1 VDVIELLFG
10 GAVEVG
16 QQPFVDHRLVRDLVE
31 ELFVL
36 AIHGR
41 GRYHQRMHLAP
52 AGDNAYLV
60 DLGDVTAEELHAA
73 NAKAS
78 QVGRSIPGHSS
89 LYVIFDGKPDREALE
104 RALTQTVNR
113 QLPTANQL
121 DIDVDFD
128 GEDLH
133 KLPEDFVARVDGLRL
148 TARYLGFRGGFAYL
162 DGWPEEWSLPR
173 RPTSRP
179 VRAGS
184 FAVAGS
190 VAAFYPIDSPG
201 GWNVLGHTS
210 MDLENAIAPG
220 DVIVIRRRA
229 GFSPPLPG
237 VGGLKPAHRV
247 HVHEITAPL
256 ATWTDTPFDTIAAA
270 LANRAVGNDPD
281 AELLECPLVGPKVR
295 FTKDATI
302 AWCTPDL
309 KLERARVKAGDERA
323 WGRIEHGL
331 RAYLAIGDRE
341 VDVPIPERG
350 ERHVIQAWRGPHDIG
365 IGNIEC
371 DVTPQLDRIGIRL
384 RPLQTLEAP
393 ADLRSVGMQLG
404 TVQLH
409 PDGSLVAM
417 GPEHPV
423 TGGYLQPMTVLTAER
438 WKLAQL
444 APGERVTFVGYE
456 PNS

>member
-1 VDVIELLFG
+1 M
-10 GAVEVG
+10 
-16 QQPFVDHRLVRDLVE
+16 RDLVE

-41 GRYHQRMHLAP
+41 GRYHQRMQLAP

-73 NAKAS
+73 NARAS
-78 QVGRSIPGHSS
+78 QVGKSIPGHSS
-89 LYVIFDGKPDREALE
+89 LYVIFDGPPDRRALE
-104 RALTQTVNR
+104 AALSAGGQ
-113 QLPTANQL
+113 PPSANPL
-121 DIDVDFD
+121 LRIPVVFD

-133 KLPEDFVARVDGLRL
+133 RLPVDVTRLHGLRL

-162 DGWPEEWSLPR
+162 DGWPEEWSIPR

-179 VRAGS
+179 VKAGA
-184 FAVAGS
+184 FAVAGN

-201 GWNVLGHTS
+201 GWNVLGHTGVR
-210 MDLENAIAPG
+210 LEDRIRVG
-220 DVIVIRRRA
+220 DVLEIAAARRNE
-229 GFSPPLPG
+229 
-237 VGGLKPAHRV
+237 VEV
-247 HVHEITAPL
+247 DAPL
-256 ATWTDTPFDTIAAA
+256 AVWTDRPFDDVAAA
-270 LANRAVGNDPD
+270 FANRAVGNDAN

-295 FTKDATI
+295 CTRDATI

-309 KLERARVKAGDERA
+309 KLERARVKAGEERA

-331 RAYLAIGDRE
+331 RAYLAIGERE
-341 VDVPIPERG
+341 VDVQVPERA
-350 ERHVIQAWRGPHDIG
+350 ERHVIKAWRGPHDVG
-365 IGNIEC
+365 LGDIEC
-371 DVTPQLDRIGIRL
+371 EVTSQLDRIGIRL
-384 RPLQTLEAP
+384 RPLQPLDVKIP
-393 ADLRSVGMQLG
+393 ADLRSIGMQPG

-444 APGERVTFVGYE
+444 APGERVTFVV
-456 PNS
+456 